1 MSVGEKRS
9 RASQRLARATQDA
22 KETLNA
28 ARKTAAPTG
37 AKRWPHRPLQTTVI
51 GSYPFPGWLEFASAH
66 QEQFGATDIEE
77 LRTDAV
83 IAAVHDQVAA
93 GLDVITDGEQTRYD
107 FNLSFYGRLEGL
119 DPKPAQPRRFGPP
132 AHDQRGK
139 YEITGRLHSSHGLGA
154 VAEFNLLKSIA
165 PAGPVLKASVP
176 GPYTLSG
183 RIHPTGIYKDRWDV
197 TDALIPIVREELA
210 ALVKCG
216 CLEITLDEPSMSCY
230 AHREDPR
237 RFVKIFTETVKP
249 ILGQCRL
256 STHLCFGNYKGHAVG
271 PRRYA
276 PLFPAF
282 LDLPVDEM
290 HLEMASREFSEIE
303 RIRDIAEHGMD
314 VAVGVIDVK
323 SYYIESASDVAERVR
338 LCLQYAPAER
348 LSFAPDCGLSQTARW
363 AAKQKLANMVRG
375 VAIVRGELG
384 LA

>member
-1 MSVGEKRS
+1 MSDTKTS
-9 RASQRLARATQDA
+9 SA
-22 KETLNA
+22 A
-28 ARKTAAPTG
+28 ARKKSGSPPQYQ
-37 AKRWPHRPLQTTVI
+37 KPQRRPLQTTVI

-66 QEQFGATDIEE
+66 QDQFGEADIEE
-77 LRTDAV
+77 LHTDAV

-119 DPKPAQPRRFGPP
+119 DPKPAQARNFGPP

-139 YEITGRLHSSHGLGA
+139 YEITGQLRSEHGLGA
-154 VAEFNLLKSIA
+154 VAEFRLLQEIA
-165 PAGPVLKASVP
+165 PKGPILKASVP

-183 RIHPTGIYKDRWDV
+183 RINPGGIYKSRWDV
-197 TDALIPIVREELA
+197 TEALIPIVRAELVQ
-210 ALVKCG
+210 LVECG
-216 CLEITLDEPSMSCY
+216 CHEITLDEPSMSCY

-249 ILGQCRL
+249 ILGRCRL
-256 STHLCFGNYKGHAVG
+256 STHLCFGNYKGRAVG
-271 PRRYA
+271 PRQYA

-282 LDLPVDEM
+282 LELPVAEM

-303 RIRDIAEHGMD
+303 RIHEIVERGLD

-323 SYYIESASDVAERVR
+323 SYYIESPSDVADRVR
-338 LCLQYAPAER
+338 RCLKYAPAGK

-363 AAKQKLANMVRG
+363 AARQKLANMVSG
-375 VAIVRGELG
+375 VAIVRKELG